1 MFFTCLLMI
10 GVEIVG
16 MFGTCSLVIGVEV
29 LGHIF
34 HMFVGDWC

>member
-1 MFFTCLLMI
+1 LRLW
-10 GVEIVG
+10 G